1 MMLSDRAVR
10 RRSTLQPPRAVRSL
24 EVASVIGAL
33 IALYLILGVP
43 PSTVWIRGALV
54 VDLSATVAS
63 LTSLIA
69 YRLSIRLYQSRRE
82 RGDVRQSMQHGA
94 VAGGVVLLVL
104 GLQLLRLLHP
114 VSIAVLVAGF
124 AIGELYVFLRR
135 EA

>member
-10 RRSTLQPPRAVRSL
+10 RRSAPQPPRAVRSL

-69 YRLSIRLYQSRRE
+69 YRLSRRLYQSRRE